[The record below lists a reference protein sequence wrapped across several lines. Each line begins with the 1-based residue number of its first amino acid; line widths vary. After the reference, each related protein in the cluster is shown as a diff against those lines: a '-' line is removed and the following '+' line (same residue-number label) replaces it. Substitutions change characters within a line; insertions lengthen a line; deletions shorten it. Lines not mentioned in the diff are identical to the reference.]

1 MRDPLIVVHLEKA
14 PLRGTGGGPEFVR
27 WTGTGA
33 GPKSAAARTITRPIQ
48 GYSWLDRKRS
58 VKIWLKVPGVRGV
71 PPGDVA
77 VAFRAKSFDVS
88 VTERRPAGEV
98 LVQTFAVTELPME
111 ILPSESSVRVSDS
124 EDVLEVLLRK
134 EVQTTWFKLQVHH

>member
-1 MRDPLIVVHLEKA
+1 M
-14 PLRGTGGGPEFVR
+14 
-27 WTGTGA
+27 
-33 GPKSAAARTITRPIQ
+33 
-48 GYSWLDRKRS
+48 
-58 VKIWLKVPGVRGV
+58 
-71 PPGDVA
+71 
-77 VAFRAKSFDVS
+77 
-88 VTERRPAGEV
+88 

>member
-1 MRDPLIVVHLEKA
+1 M
-14 PLRGTGGGPEFVR
+14 
-27 WTGTGA
+27 
-33 GPKSAAARTITRPIQ
+33 
-48 GYSWLDRKRS
+48 
-58 VKIWLKVPGVRGV
+58 
-71 PPGDVA
+71 
-77 VAFRAKSFDVS
+77 S